1 MLLDRNSV
9 QQTRLRLAEAAPG
22 CEQLDNDTRLMR
34 LLIVEDNKTL
44 ADWLAKLLR
53 GSNYVVDC
61 VHDGETAA
69 HGTDLKTYD
78 LLIVDL
84 ALPKMSGID
93 VVRHV
98 RAAGLSTPILILT
111 AKDALQSRVEGLDA
125 GADDYLTKPFEV
137 EELDARLRALLRR
150 SNTTLKSE
158 LRFGSLSFDQNT
170 RLFAIGGTSLHL
182 SPREHALLET
192 LLGEPVQRSARRCCS
207 KAATASATTSTSAQS
222 RFISTGC
229 ARSSRTP
236 ASRSQRCAGWDT
248 C

>member
-1 MLLDRNSV
+1 
-9 QQTRLRLAEAAPG
+9 
-22 CEQLDNDTRLMR
+22 MR
-34 LLIVEDNKTL
+34 LLIVEDNTIL

-53 GSNYVVDC
+53 GSNFVVDC
-61 VHDGETAA
+61 VYDGETAVF
-69 HGTDLKTYD
+69 GTDLENYN

-93 VVRHV
+93 VVRHI
-98 RAAGLSTPILILT
+98 RAKGSSTPILILT

-170 RLFAIGGTSLHL
+170 RLFAINGNDLHL
-182 SPREHALLET
+182 SPREHALLEALLRRAGTTVSKEMLLESSYGFGDEVNLSAIEVLIHRLRKKIENSGVAIVT
-192 LLGEPVQRSARRCCS
+192 LRGLGYLLRLDP
-207 KAATASATTSTSAQS
+207 
-222 RFISTGC
+222 
-229 ARSSRTP
+229 
-236 ASRSQRCAGWDT
+236 
-248 C
+248 

>member
-1 MLLDRNSV
+1 
-9 QQTRLRLAEAAPG
+9 
-22 CEQLDNDTRLMR
+22 MR
-34 LLIVEDNKTL
+34 LLIVEDNTTL

-53 GSNYVVDC
+53 GANYVVDY
-61 VHDGETAA
+61 VYDGETATF
-69 HGTDLKTYD
+69 GTDLENYD

-98 RAAGLSTPILILT
+98 RAKGLSTPILILT
-111 AKDALQSRVEGLDA
+111 AKEALESRVEGLDA

-170 RLFAIGGTSLHL
+170 RLFAINGTDIHL

-192 LLGEPVQRSARRCCS
+192 LLRRAGTTVSKETLLERSYGFGDDVNL
-207 KAATASATTSTSAQS
+207 AAIEVHVHRLRKKIENSGVSIITLRGLGYLLRLDPT
-222 RFISTGC
+222 
-229 ARSSRTP
+229 
-236 ASRSQRCAGWDT
+236 
-248 C
+248 